1 MSDLSDEK
9 LRALYG
15 ALAADAPETP
25 HPDPEHLADAA
36 LGRGSPESRLATFD
50 HALSCAACRRE
61 LDLLQTV
68 AQAGA
73 NLRQQRFRTRLV
85 LATAAVVVVGIGL
98 SIARRGSP
106 VAEEERG
113 GAAGDD
119 TGRRA
124 IELVAPVGPVAPGAT
139 PSLVWRRVPGASSY
153 KVEIVSDRAA
163 VVVRSGTSDTMLVWP
178 SLPRGQ
184 TYRWRV
190 SATQADGTVRRSPF
204 TDLVVSPP

>member
-15 ALAADAPETP
+15 ALAADAPQTP
-25 HPDPEHLADAA
+25 HPDPDQLADAA

-68 AQAGA
+68 ATTGA
-73 NLRQQRFRTRLV
+73 KLRQQQLRMRLV
-85 LATAAVVVVGIGL
+85 LATAAVIVVGIGL

-106 VAEEERG
+106 VKEEERG
-113 GAAGDD
+113 SAAADD
-119 TGRRA
+119 TARRA
-124 IELVAPVGPVAPGAT
+124 IELVAPVGPVAPRAT
-139 PSLVWRRVPGASSY
+139 PSLVWRRVPGVSSY
-153 KVEIVSDRAA
+153 KVEIVSDRAV
-163 VVVRSGTSDTMLVWP
+163 VVVRSETSDTTLAWP

-190 SATQADGTVRRSPF
+190 SATQSDGTVRRSPF
-204 TDLVVSPP
+204 TDLVVSP

>member
-1 MSDLSDEK
+1 MSDPSDEK

-15 ALAADAPETP
+15 AFAADAPQTP
-25 HPDPEHLADAA
+25 HPDPDQLADAA
-36 LGRGSPESRLATFD
+36 LGRGAEQSRLATLD
-50 HALSCAACRRE
+50 HALSCATCRRE

-68 AQAGA
+68 ATTGA
-73 NLRQQRFRTRLV
+73 KLRQQQLRMRLV

-98 SIARRGSP
+98 SIARRGLP
-106 VAEEERG
+106 VKEEERG
-113 GAAGDD
+113 RAADD

-163 VVVRSGTSDTMLVWP
+163 VVVRSETSDTTLAWP

-184 TYRWRV
+184 TYQWRV
-190 SATQADGTVRRSPF
+190 STTQPDGTVRRSPF

>member
-15 ALAADAPETP
+15 AFAADAPETP
-25 HPDPEHLADAA
+25 HPDPDQLADAA

-68 AQAGA
+68 AGAGA
-73 NLRQQRFRTRLV
+73 KLRQQRFRTSLV

-106 VAEEERG
+106 VMEEERG
-113 GAAGDD
+113 SAAADD

-124 IELVAPVGPVAPGAT
+124 VVLVSPVGPVTAGAT
-139 PSLVWRRVPGASSY
+139 PSLVWRRVPGATSY
-153 KVEIVSDRAA
+153 KVEIVSDRSV
-163 VVVRSGTSDTMLVWP
+163 VVVRSETNDTTLAWP

-184 TYRWRV
+184 TYQWRV
-190 SATQADGTVRRSPF
+190 STTASDGTVRRSPF
-204 TDLVVSPP
+204 TDLVVSP